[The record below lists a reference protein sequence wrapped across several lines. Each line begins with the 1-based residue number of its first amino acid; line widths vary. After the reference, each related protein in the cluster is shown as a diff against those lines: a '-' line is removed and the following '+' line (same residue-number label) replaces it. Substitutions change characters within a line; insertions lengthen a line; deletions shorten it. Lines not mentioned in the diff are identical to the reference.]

1 MKKVLFSLIAVLA
14 MTFGASALEIP
25 SYINKSGQFITNA
38 SLVIG
43 TNSTSTITNNQF
55 KPMPVQPGVGFAF
68 QPIFRGDNAAG
79 NTNVTFY
86 IQFSLDGTNY
96 STTNGVAYT
105 AKLNG
110 TNYVV
115 GYTNVPASVIDNALW
130 AQLTAITVDAGTN
143 AAVEVSGT
151 RWQWRVEP
159 LRP

>member
-25 SYINKSGQFITNA
+25 SYIDKSGEFLTNA
-38 SLVIG
+38 SFTVG
-43 TNSTSTITNNQF
+43 TNSSTSITNGQY

-68 QPIFRGDNAAG
+68 QPIIAGTNAAA

-96 STTNGVAYT
+96 STTNGVSYT

-110 TNYVV
+110 TNDVI
-115 GYTNVPASVIDNALW
+115 GYTNFPAAYIDNAKW
-130 AQLTAITVDAGTN
+130 ARLGSIFVDGGTN
-143 AAVEVSGT
+143 SAVVVTST
-151 RWQWRVEP
+151 RWQWRLEP